1 MGFSKRTIDLF
12 DAIFSLTHVSA
23 GNYNGFLFIL
33 LFLSS
38 QIYINIIFF
47 KFFESFFFSSWFFSL
62 SCWLGV
68 FHSFW
73 QQFNDIDCMFVS
85 NKSFFVTT
93 DRWTTVI
100 NDVQHLKLS
109 VADFHIFYRLHEF
122 RFCYLR
128 PTSRIKNFPRQANHF
143 APASLRFYPEWEW
156 KKTNNKMKWKSF

>member
-12 DAIFSLTHVSA
+12 EAIFSLTHVSA

-38 QIYINIIFF
+38 QNLYIKYFF
-47 KFFESFFFSSWFFSL
+47 NSLNYFFFSSSFFSL

-93 DRWTTVI
+93 DRWATVI

-109 VADFHIFYRLHEF
+109 VADFHIFYRLYKF
-122 RFCYLR
+122 RFCHLR
-128 PTSRIKNFPRQANHF
+128 PTSRIKNFQGKQII
-143 APASLRFYPEWEW
+143 LRPQLSGSIPMENER
-156 KKTNNKMKWKSF
+156 KRTTK

>member
-1 MGFSKRTIDLF
+1 MSNQTWDFQREPSIYLE
-12 DAIFSLTHVSA
+12 AIFSLTHVSA
-23 GNYNGFLFIL
+23 GNYNGFLFIF

-38 QIYINIIFF
+38 QIYNIFLILWII
-47 KFFESFFFSSWFFSL
+47 FFFSSSFFSL

-93 DRWTTVI
+93 DRWATVI

-109 VADFHIFYRLHEF
+109 VADFHIFYRL
-122 RFCYLR
+122 Y
-128 PTSRIKNFPRQANHF
+128 KFPLLPF
-143 APASLRFYPEWEW
+143 AS
-156 KKTNNKMKWKSF
+156 NKSH